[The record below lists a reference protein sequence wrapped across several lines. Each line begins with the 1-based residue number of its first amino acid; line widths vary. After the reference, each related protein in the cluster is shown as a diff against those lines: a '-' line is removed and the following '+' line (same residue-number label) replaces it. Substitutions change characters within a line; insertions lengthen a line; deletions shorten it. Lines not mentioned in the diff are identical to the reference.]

1 VQHSGKSFQHFHFTK
16 GDIQARCNQL
26 TRELHATG
34 EAHAADRVL
43 EESRNK
49 NNGGRVTQQGGKAT
63 VQTGIEAFLKVKAK
77 APKNGIKPKRQASPE
92 QACYSDVE
100 VVDSPYRRNSDNGT
114 TKHEDGGPS
123 KKAET
128 KSFKSSHSS
137 EEQVYS
143 DCEIIDSPPP
153 SPTKKGTKKDVGDDA
168 VCYDVE
174 HSPAQTKGKRK
185 DPGSDDSSASLC
197 SEKKR
202 RAS

>member
-1 VQHSGKSFQHFHFTK
+1 M
-16 GDIQARCNQL
+16 

-49 NNGGRVTQQGGKAT
+49 NNGGRVTQQGKKAASAT

-77 APKNGIKPKRQASPE
+77 APNGIKPKRQASPE

-114 TKHEDGGPS
+114 TRHEDGGPS
-123 KKAET
+123 KKAKA
-128 KSFKSSHSS
+128 KSSESSHSS
-137 EEQVYS
+137 GEQVYS
-143 DCEIIDSPPP
+143 DCEIIDSPP

-168 VCYDVE
+168 VCYDDVE
-174 HSPAQTKGKRK
+174 DSPAQTKGKRK
-185 DPGSDDSSASLC
+185 DPGSDESSASLC